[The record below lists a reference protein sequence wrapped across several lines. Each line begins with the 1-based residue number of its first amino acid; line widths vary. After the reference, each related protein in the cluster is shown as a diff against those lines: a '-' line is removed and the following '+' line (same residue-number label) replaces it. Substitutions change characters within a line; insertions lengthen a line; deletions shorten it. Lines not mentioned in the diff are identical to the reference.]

1 MATMAAFPE
10 VRPHTPSPT
19 STSTSTPTSK
29 PKKSKSKGVGF
40 QTLGLSRAVYGGVL
54 RLGYKVPTPIQ
65 RKTLPLALSGK
76 DLVAMAR
83 TGSGKT
89 AAFLIPLVEALGA
102 HSSVY
107 GARGV
112 VLSPTRELAQQTYK
126 FALAFAKL
134 TSLRICLLQ
143 GGDRLDAQF
152 EALANNPD
160 IVIATPGRLV
170 HVLAEVRDLSLQRVQ
185 VLVFD
190 EADRL
195 FELGFAAQLQE
206 VLRHVPQQR
215 QTMLFS
221 ATMPKQLMEFAQA
234 GLQNPELV
242 RLDTETKV
250 SENLKL
256 AFFRVRPREKPAAL
270 MFLLTEMIPA
280 EQQTIVFAAT
290 RHHVEFLAALMAK
303 EGLAFSVAYGSMDM
317 ESRKIN
323 IEKFRKRRT
332 RFLVVTDVA
341 ARGIDIPLLNNV
353 VNYDFP
359 SKPKLFVHRV
369 GRAARQGR
377 SGTAFSFA
385 TNDEM
390 AYVVDLHLFLGRK
403 LSLERTSGYSL
414 AEMTPQMVDCG
425 RLPQHLLDAEVEKV
439 NKVLDATAEAPGLM
453 KSMKNAHD
461 LYVKTRQ
468 DASTRSI
475 RRVKEIQNLGIHPLF
490 LELIQGDEIVI
501 ENALQ
506 SIKSFR
512 PQQTVFEV
520 EVRP

>member
-1 MATMAAFPE
+1 M
-10 VRPHTPSPT
+10 
-19 STSTSTPTSK
+19 
-29 PKKSKSKGVGF
+29 
-40 QTLGLSRAVYGGVL
+40 
-54 RLGYKVPTPIQ
+54 GYKVPTPIQ

-89 AAFLIPLVEALGA
+89 AAFLIPMIEQLGE
-102 HSSVY
+102 HSSMY
-107 GARGV
+107 GARGLI
-112 VLSPTRELAQQTYK
+112 LSPTRELAQQTYK
-126 FALAFAKL
+126 FAVSFAKL

-152 EALANNPD
+152 EALSNNPD
-160 IVIATPGRLV
+160 LVVATPGRLM

-195 FELGFAAQLQE
+195 FEMGFAAQLRE
-206 VLRHVPQQR
+206 VLQHVPEER

-234 GLQNPELV
+234 GLQNPELI
-242 RLDTETKV
+242 RLDTETKI

-256 AFFRVRPREKPAAL
+256 GFFAVRPREKPAAL
-270 MFLLTEMIPA
+270 MYLLTEMISA
-280 EQQTIVFAAT
+280 KDQTIVFAAT
-290 RHHVEFLAALMAK
+290 RHHVEFLAALMTK
-303 EGLAFSVAYGSMDM
+303 ERMAFSVAYGSMDM
-317 ESRKIN
+317 ESRRIN

-332 RFLVVTDVA
+332 RVLLVTDVA

-403 LSLERTSGYSL
+403 LQVKHQLSYSV
-414 AEMTPQMVDCG
+414 ENMTPDNVDCG
-425 RLPQHLLDAEVEKV
+425 RLPQHLLDAEVEKL
-439 NKVLDATAEAPGLM
+439 NKVLEALPEAPGLT
-453 KSMKNAHD
+453 KSKQNAHD

-468 DASTRSI
+468 DPSKRSI
-475 RRVKEIQNLGIHPLF
+475 RRAKEIGTLDIHPLF
-490 LELIQGDEIVI
+490 LDKIRDEELVI

-506 SIKSFR
+506 SIKTFR

-520 EVRP
+520 EV